1 MNINGTRVKKIVKIW
16 NFTEVIS
23 PRKNE
28 QFFLYQLIIA
38 ASEIFVS
45 VQQKKIKVR

>member
-28 QFFLYQLIIA
+28 QFFISVDHRA

-45 VQQKKIKVR
+45 VQQKKKVR